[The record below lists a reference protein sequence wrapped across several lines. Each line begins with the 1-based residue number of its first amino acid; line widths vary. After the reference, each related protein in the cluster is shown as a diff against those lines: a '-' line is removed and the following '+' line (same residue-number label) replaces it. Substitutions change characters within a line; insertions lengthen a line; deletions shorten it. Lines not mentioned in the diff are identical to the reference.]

1 MRNQLL
7 KFLVSLTI
15 IIQNCLGIV
24 LPQTL
29 RRELKWGQVNI
40 LHTTDMHGWLA
51 GHAHDKRYSSDLGEF
66 VSFINHMKQLA
77 EEKDVDLLVVD
88 TGDLHDG
95 TGLSDLT
102 NPPGSWTNDLLKNVP
117 YDVLVA
123 GNHELYLPIV
133 MNDTYHNF
141 IPSWN
146 GRYLASNVDMYD
158 EKTDTYTPFGE
169 KYAIFDTPHNVRI
182 LSLGFVGS
190 FSGGCNEARVLP
202 MEITLQHS
210 WWNEIRE
217 LEDIDLILIAGHIPV
232 HDSSELDQLL
242 LKLRKEFPDTIIQV
256 LGGHS
261 HIRDYAVYD
270 EKAAGLQ
277 SGRYCETVGWAS
289 IQGLP
294 SFTSSKAR
302 SNSFYPVFPFFSPLI
317 DYSKKVL
324 ETTLYFTN
332 PSVFSRSYI
341 DWNRKGF
348 IYHSNVHD
356 FNFDTIEGSKLSHQ
370 IANARKRLN
379 LLDPLGCSPIDYG
392 FSEVP
397 RNASNSIYHLFETE
411 IFPKTIINKSRKHLP
426 HYIII
431 NTGGIRGGLQQGSFG
446 LDELFQVSPFKGN
459 IFYVLK
465 DVPWFIVKN
474 LPYWLEHSGY
484 LSIYDEPS
492 TFLDTPNTFEKDLV
506 YTKSKPKSE
515 QVSYGYQTHDD
526 MGDDG
531 DDTIHLPIPH
541 YDSGNYL
548 CSKVN
553 VDLDLDRH
561 PRQVDLVTTE
571 FVIPRLNYILNKL
584 VGKSLFTKEDWNL
597 YFWRKDGRHSMT
609 DLLALYAE
617 KYWDKECLYS
627 T

>member
-1 MRNQLL
+1 MSNQLL
-7 KFLVSLTI
+7 NFLISFTI
-15 IIQNCLGIV
+15 LIHNCLAIV
-24 LPQTL
+24 LPETL
-29 RRELKWGQVNI
+29 HRDLKWGQVNI

-51 GHAHDKRYSSDLGEF
+51 GHAHDKRYSADLGEF
-66 VSFINHMKQLA
+66 VSFIIHMKRLA
-77 EEKDVDLLVVD
+77 REKDVDLLVVD

-102 NPPGSWTNDLLKNVP
+102 DPPGSWTNDLLRNVP
-117 YDVLVA
+117 YDLLVA
-123 GNHELYLPIV
+123 GNHELYLSIV

-141 IPSWN
+141 IPFWN
-146 GRYLASNVDMYD
+146 GRYLASNVEIYD
-158 EKTDTYTPFGE
+158 EETDSYYPFGD
-169 KYAIFDTPHNVRI
+169 KYVVFDTPHNVRI

-190 FSGGCNEARVLP
+190 FSGGCNEARVLS
-202 MEITLQHS
+202 METIFQQP
-210 WWNEIRE
+210 WWSEIRE
-217 LEDIDLILIAGHIPV
+217 LQEIDLILVAGHIPV

-242 LKLRKEFPDTIIQV
+242 LELRKEFPDTIIQV

-261 HIRDYAVYD
+261 HIRDYAIYD
-270 EKAAGLQ
+270 EKASGLQ

-289 IQGLP
+289 IQGIP
-294 SFTSSKAR
+294 SFTSSKDR
-302 SNSFYPVFPFFSPLI
+302 SNFFYNVISMLSPLI
-317 DYSKKVL
+317 HYPRKLL
-324 ETTLYFTN
+324 ETAVYFTN
-332 PSVFSRSYI
+332 PSIFSRSYI

-348 IYHSNVHD
+348 IYHSNVYD
-356 FNFDTIEGSKLSHQ
+356 SKYDTIEGLKLSNQ

-379 LLDPLGCSPIDYG
+379 LLDPLGCSPRNYG

-397 RNASNSIYHLFETE
+397 RNASNSIYNLFEEE
-411 IFPKTIINKSRKHLP
+411 IFPKIIISKSRKHIP
-426 HYIII
+426 RYIIM
-431 NTGGIRGGLQQGSFG
+431 NTGGIRGGLQQGPFG

-465 DVPWFIVKN
+465 DVPWFIVKD

-484 LSIYDEPS
+484 LSTFDKPS
-492 TFLDTPNTFEKDLV
+492 VSLDTSNSIESNLV
-506 YTKSKPKSE
+506 YTKSKSKAE
-515 QVSYGYQTHDD
+515 GASYGYHTHDD

-531 DDTIHLPIPH
+531 DDTIHIPIPH

-553 VDLDLDRH
+553 VELDSDRH
-561 PRQVDLVTTE
+561 PEKIDLVTTE

-584 VGKSLFTKEDWNL
+584 AGKPLFSKEDWDL
-597 YFWRKDGRHSMT
+597 YFWRADGRHSMT

-617 KYWDKECLYS
+617 KYWDRECLYS